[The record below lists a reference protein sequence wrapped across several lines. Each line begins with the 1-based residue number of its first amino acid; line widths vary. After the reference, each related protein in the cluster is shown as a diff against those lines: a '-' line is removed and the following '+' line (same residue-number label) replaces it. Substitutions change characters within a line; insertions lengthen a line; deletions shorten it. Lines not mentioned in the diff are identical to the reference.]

1 MNKNIILSIILT
13 AIIIGSGAFYGGM
26 KYAQAKNPGA
36 SANFANLTPGQRQ
49 QRAQQ
54 MGGAKRTGNNAQGA
68 NFING
73 DIISKDDK
81 SVTIKM
87 QDGGSK
93 IVFYSLSTPIKKS
106 ADGVASDLEIGKQ
119 VMISGSQNQ
128 DGSITAQNI
137 QIRN

>member
-13 AIIIGSGAFYGGM
+13 AIIVGAGAFYGGM
-26 KYAQAKNPGA
+26 KYAQVKNPGT
-36 SANFANLTPGQRQ
+36 SANFANLTPEQRQ

-54 MGGAKRTGNNAQGA
+54 MAGARRTGNNAQGA
-68 NFING
+68 NFTSG

-81 SVTIKM
+81 SITIKT
-87 QDGGSK
+87 QDNGSK
-93 IVFYSLSTPIKKS
+93 IVFYSSSTPIKKS
-106 ADGVASDLEIGKQ
+106 VDGAASDLEINKQ
-119 VMISGSQNQ
+119 VMISGSQNS